1 MIFKRNKRYLLYR
14 ILVSHFF
21 IVILALSGTLVYEDI
36 PFVWGITVFVPN
48 LALSLV
54 KNLSSVEI
62 KEDHID
68 LTFEIY
74 VYKKIIQSYKY
85 DKLLFTYKGEYEGKS
100 YSTLFRVYEKGNEKS
115 IISIGGL
122 VDGFYD
128 NEIKEIIAELEK
140 KGIEIKTK

>member
-1 MIFKRNKRYLLYR
+1 M
-14 ILVSHFF
+14 
-21 IVILALSGTLVYEDI
+21 
-36 PFVWGITVFVPN
+36 
-48 LALSLV
+48 
-54 KNLSSVEI
+54 
-62 KEDHID
+62 
-68 LTFEIY
+68 
-74 VYKKIIQSYKY
+74 
-85 DKLLFTYKGEYEGKS
+85 LFTYKGEYEGKS